1 MNNHYKI
8 LIFDIDSGLLKK
20 VRQELRLSRL
30 SVDTKVIQRNSGIVQ
45 NIRDYQPDIVLSLFL
60 FPSSDGLEILQSLRK
75 IYTHMPFIFITNLV
89 TEKLTKNFLKA
100 GIDDLIHLT
109 NLELLPDSIEY
120 TIRKNRINQRRNK
133 NSNQLKK
140 SFDELR
146 ERLSRHHIASEEE
159 LYQIARLL
167 HEELGQE
174 LGALKIDISM
184 FGRKVFDQSQ
194 RNEDLYEDYR
204 DILKSIDNI
213 TQKVKKMSSGLRPEI
228 LDELGLIE
236 AIKWLITQFEKNH
249 DINFETYLP
258 EHLDG
263 DRIFPITLYRII
275 QGTLT
280 NIVSHTDATKAKIE
294 LKLVKD
300 TILLRISINGTDVK
314 QEEFKINNIEIRE
327 RVGILDGK
335 FEVAARKP
343 IGKVIS
349 ARIPAERQFSLSR

>member
-1 MNNHYKI
+1 MNSHYKI

-20 VRQELRLSRL
+20 VRQELKLSRL
-30 SVDTKVIQRNSGIVQ
+30 SVEVRVIQRNSDIIQ
-45 NIRDYQPDIVLSLFL
+45 NIREYDPDLVLSLFL

-75 IYTHMPFIFITNLV
+75 IYSNMPFIFITNLM
-89 TEKLTKNFLKA
+89 TEKLTQNFLKA

-109 NLELLPDSIEY
+109 NLDLLSDSIEY
-120 TIRKNRINQRRNK
+120 TIRKNRINRNQGRK
-133 NSNQLKK
+133 SNKLKK

-146 ERLSRHHIASEEE
+146 ERLSRHHVASEEE
-159 LYQIARLL
+159 LYQIARHL

-184 FGRKVFDQSQ
+184 FGRKVFTKDLERES
-194 RNEDLYEDYR
+194 LYEDFNQ
-204 DILKSIDNI
+204 ILQNIDKI

-228 LDELGLIE
+228 LDELGLVE

-249 DINFETYLP
+249 DIKFESYLP

-275 QGTLT
+275 QGALT
-280 NIVSHTDATKAKIE
+280 NIVNHTDATKAKIE
-294 LKLVKD
+294 LKLIKD
-300 TILLRISINGTDVK
+300 IILLRISINGNEVQ
-314 QEEFKINNIEIRE
+314 QEEFNINNIEIRE

-335 FEVAARKP
+335 FEVASRKP
-343 IGKVIS
+343 VGKIIS
-349 ARIPAERQFSLSR
+349 ARIPAERQYSFSR